1 MITKKIRK
9 IIALILVA
17 LLILSFVSC
26 SVETG
31 DESLADL
38 SDDGY
43 PPAIPSE
50 GIGREDEEQNAPT
63 PDNNGLVICVDPGH
77 GFLDGGCG
85 DGYLPDGIL
94 EKDVNLAIAKMLRDE
109 LLLRGFDVIMT
120 HDGVSFPKSAI
131 DDGNQKFNPNE
142 RVSYV
147 NTLDID
153 YFISIHVN
161 SFVSDSSVDGMRIY
175 FKETSRKT
183 EKISEEVAL
192 SLSDAVY
199 GEFPDAKEPVV
210 VDHTDDASFAVIRET
225 VAPAALV
232 EVGFATNASDAAN
245 MVNPEWQA
253 RVAEALAEGIENYF
267 VENEDGE

>member
-1 MITKKIRK
+1 MMIKKIRK
-9 IIALILVA
+9 IIAIILVA
-17 LLILSFVSC
+17 LLILLLVSC
-26 SVETG
+26 AE
-31 DESLADL
+31 ESEGESREDL
-38 SDDGY
+38 SNDGY
-43 PPAIPSE
+43 STAIPAE
-50 GIGREDEEQNAPT
+50 GIGREDEVQVAPIA
-63 PDNNGLVICVDPGH
+63 DNGLVICVDPGH

-85 DGYLPDGIL
+85 EGYLPDGIL

-120 HDGVSFPKSAI
+120 HDGENFPKSAI

-175 FKETSRKT
+175 FKETSRKI
-183 EKISEEVAL
+183 EKISEEVAM
-192 SLSDAVY
+192 SLSAAVCE
-199 GEFPDAKEPVV
+199 EFPDAKEPVV

-245 MVNPEWQA
+245 MVNSEWQA
-253 RVAEALAEGIENYF
+253 RVAEALAEGIDNYF
-267 VENEDGE
+267 AENEDGE